1 VVNKAAR
8 ISSLAAREPRKIKAV
23 AVLRVI
29 GGLGE
34 AGARRLGPAK
44 PLPPRR
50 PTLSVGIVNEKR
62 AESLFLTLAME
73 RNQIYVVLVEF
84 LNTRWGEPGGQQN
97 SIARRLGAA
106 G

>member
-1 VVNKAAR
+1 VK
-8 ISSLAAREPRKIKAV
+8 REPT
-23 AVLRVI
+23 
-29 GGLGE
+29 GLDRQSRFPR
-34 AGARRLGPAK
+34 GA
-44 PLPPRR
+44 PRC
-50 PTLSVGIVNEKR
+50 PSEIVTEKR

-73 RNQIYVVLVEF
+73 PNEVYVVLVEF

>member
-1 VVNKAAR
+1 VK
-8 ISSLAAREPRKIKAV
+8 REPA
-23 AVLRVI
+23 
-29 GGLGE
+29 GLD
-34 AGARRLGPAK
+34 RQSRF
-44 PLPPRR
+44 PRDAPR
-50 PTLSVGIVNEKR
+50 CPSEIVNEKR

-84 LNTRWGEPGGQQN
+84 LNTRWGKPGGHQN